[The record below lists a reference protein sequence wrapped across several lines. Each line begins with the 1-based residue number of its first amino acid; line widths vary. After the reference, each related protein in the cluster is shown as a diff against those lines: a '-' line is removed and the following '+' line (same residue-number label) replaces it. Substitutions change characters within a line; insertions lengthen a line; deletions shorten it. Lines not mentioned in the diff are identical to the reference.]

1 MVVAQKI
8 EEVLKLNKS
17 AYMGISILDF
27 NKSLMFDFYY
37 NHIKDVYGKKI
48 KLIFTDT
55 DDLVYEIEANDVYN
69 VFTKTKARFILMGI
83 HKNQNYT
90 MQQTKN

>member
-1 MVVAQKI
+1 MV
-8 EEVLKLNKS
+8 
-17 AYMGISILDF
+17 
-27 NKSLMFDFYY
+27 
-37 NHIKDVYGKKI
+37 KKI

-69 VFTKTKARFILMGI
+69 VFTKTKACFILMGI

-90 MQQTKN
+90 IQQTKNY